1 MANRNKNKLNEKQEN
16 EKNEIKDEKKEIEE
30 KQEKIEVAQEEKKE
44 KVEEAKK
51 QEKDSKK
58 PKKENLEKQAKKE
71 DEQKENDKK
80 EKEKE
85 QNISK
90 KRKQEKKDGKH
101 KKKKKE
107 TKKELVKSKQKEI
120 EEAVGKELKSKKKL
134 PAEELKKINKRLFQ
148 NIFLAIVIMFYLD
161 FIILGFVNIENSV
174 FVTDLKVFGMALLVV
189 SIGIFEYAYKKDS
202 GKHII
207 HGIEILL
214 LAFVTILLIYVNL
227 MWSNKFIYITAFVSY
242 VFAIYYV
249 AKSIIIYK
257 KMKKEYFLEEM
268 KKIIKK

>member
-1 MANRNKNKLNEKQEN
+1 MANRNKNNE
-16 EKNEIKDEKKEIEE
+16 
-30 KQEKIEVAQEEKKE
+30 KE
-44 KVEEAKK
+44 KVEEVKK

-58 PKKENLEKQAKKE
+58 LKKEDLEKQTKKE
-71 DEQKENDKK
+71 DRQKKQKEKDKK
-80 EKEKE
+80 EKGKE

-90 KRKQEKKDGKH
+90 KEKQDKKDEKD
-101 KKKKKE
+101 KKKNKE
-107 TKKELVKSKQKEI
+107 TKKELVKSEQKEI

-134 PAEELKKINKRLFQ
+134 PAEELKKINKRVFQ
-148 NIFLAIVIMFYLD
+148 NVFLAIVIMFYLD

-174 FVTDLKVFGMALLVV
+174 FITDLKVFGMALLLVT
-189 SIGIFEYAYKKDS
+189 IGIFEYAYKKDS

-214 LAFVTILLIYVNL
+214 LAFITILLIYVSL

-242 VFAIYYV
+242 AFAIYYV

>member
-1 MANRNKNKLNEKQEN
+1 MASRNKNKLNE
-16 EKNEIKDEKKEIEE
+16 
-30 KQEKIEVAQEEKKE
+30 
-44 KVEEAKK
+44 
-51 QEKDSKK
+51 K
-58 PKKENLEKQAKKE
+58 PKKENLEKQTKKE
-71 DEQKENDKK
+71 DKQKEKDKK
-80 EKEKE
+80 EKGKE

-90 KRKQEKKDGKH
+90 KEKQDKKDEKD
-101 KKKKKE
+101 KKKNKE
-107 TKKELVKSKQKEI
+107 TKKELAKSEQKEI
-120 EEAVGKELKSKKKL
+120 EEVVGKELKSKKKL
-134 PAEELKKINKRLFQ
+134 PAEELKKINKRVFQ
-148 NIFLAIVIMFYLD
+148 NVFLAIVIMFYLD

-174 FVTDLKVFGMALLVV
+174 FITDLKVFGMALLLVA
-189 SIGIFEYAYKKDS
+189 IGIFEYAYKKDS

-214 LAFVTILLIYVNL
+214 LAFITILLIYVNL

-242 VFAIYYV
+242 AFAIYYV

>member
-1 MANRNKNKLNEKQEN
+1 MASRNKNKLNE
-16 EKNEIKDEKKEIEE
+16 
-30 KQEKIEVAQEEKKE
+30 
-44 KVEEAKK
+44 
-51 QEKDSKK
+51 K
-58 PKKENLEKQAKKE
+58 PKKENLEKQTKKE
-71 DEQKENDKK
+71 DKQKEKDKK
-80 EKEKE
+80 EKGKE

-90 KRKQEKKDGKH
+90 KEKQDKKDEKD
-101 KKKKKE
+101 KKKNKE
-107 TKKELVKSKQKEI
+107 TKKELAKSEQKEI

-134 PAEELKKINKRLFQ
+134 PAEELKKINKRVFQ
-148 NIFLAIVIMFYLD
+148 NVFLAIVIMFYLD

-174 FVTDLKVFGMALLVV
+174 FITDLKVFGMALLLVA
-189 SIGIFEYAYKKDS
+189 IGIFEYAYKKDS

-214 LAFVTILLIYVNL
+214 LAFITILLIYVNL

-242 VFAIYYV
+242 AFAIYYV

>member
-1 MANRNKNKLNEKQEN
+1 MASRNKNKLNE
-16 EKNEIKDEKKEIEE
+16 
-30 KQEKIEVAQEEKKE
+30 
-44 KVEEAKK
+44 
-51 QEKDSKK
+51 K
-58 PKKENLEKQAKKE
+58 PKKENLEKQTKKE
-71 DEQKENDKK
+71 DKQKEKDKK
-80 EKEKE
+80 EKGKE

-90 KRKQEKKDGKH
+90 KEKQDKKDEKD
-101 KKKKKE
+101 KKKNKE
-107 TKKELVKSKQKEI
+107 TKKELVKSEQKEI

-134 PAEELKKINKRLFQ
+134 PAEELKKINKRVFQ
-148 NIFLAIVIMFYLD
+148 NVFLAIVIMFYLD

-174 FVTDLKVFGMALLVV
+174 FITDLKVFGMALLLVT
-189 SIGIFEYAYKKDS
+189 IGIFEYAYKKDS

-214 LAFVTILLIYVNL
+214 LALITILLIYVNL

-242 VFAIYYV
+242 AFAIHYV

>member
-1 MANRNKNKLNEKQEN
+1 MANRNKNNEKF
-16 EKNEIKDEKKEIEE
+16 EE
-30 KQEKIEVAQEEKKE
+30 R
-44 KVEEAKK
+44 KK
-51 QEKDSKK
+51 QEKESKK
-58 PKKENLEKQAKKE
+58 PKKENLEKQTKKE
-71 DEQKENDKK
+71 DKQKLQKENVQK
-80 EKEKE
+80 EKGKE

-90 KRKQEKKDGKH
+90 KEKPDKKDEKD
-101 KKKKKE
+101 KKKNKE
-107 TKKELVKSKQKEI
+107 TKKELVKSEQKEI
-120 EEAVGKELKSKKKL
+120 EEAVEKELKSKKKL
-134 PAEELKKINKRLFQ
+134 PAEELKKINKRVFQ
-148 NIFLAIVIMFYLD
+148 NVFLAIVIMFYLD
-161 FIILGFVNIENSV
+161 FIILGFVNIENGV
-174 FVTDLKVFGMALLVV
+174 FVTDLKVFGMALLLVA
-189 SIGIFEYAYKKDS
+189 IGIFEYAYKKDS

-214 LAFVTILLIYVNL
+214 LAFITILLIYVNL

>member
-1 MANRNKNKLNEKQEN
+1 MANRNKNSE
-16 EKNEIKDEKKEIEE
+16 
-30 KQEKIEVAQEEKKE
+30 KE
-44 KVEEAKK
+44 KVEEEKK

-71 DEQKENDKK
+71 DKQKNQKENVQK
-80 EKEKE
+80 EKVKE

-90 KRKQEKKDGKH
+90 KEKQDKKDEKG
-101 KKKKKE
+101 KKKNKE
-107 TKKELVKSKQKEI
+107 TKKELVKSEQKEI
-120 EEAVGKELKSKKKL
+120 EEAVEKELKSKKKL
-134 PAEELKKINKRLFQ
+134 PAEEAKKINKRVFQ
-148 NIFLAIVIMFYLD
+148 NVFLAIVIMFYLD

-174 FVTDLKVFGMALLVV
+174 FVTDLKVFGMALLLVA
-189 SIGIFEYAYKKDS
+189 IGIFEYAYKKDS

-214 LAFVTILLIYVNL
+214 LAFITILLIYVNL

-242 VFAIYYV
+242 AFAIYYV

>member
-1 MANRNKNKLNEKQEN
+1 MASRNKNKLNE
-16 EKNEIKDEKKEIEE
+16 
-30 KQEKIEVAQEEKKE
+30 
-44 KVEEAKK
+44 
-51 QEKDSKK
+51 K
-58 PKKENLEKQAKKE
+58 PKKENLEKQTKKE
-71 DEQKENDKK
+71 DKQKEKDKK
-80 EKEKE
+80 EKGKE

-90 KRKQEKKDGKH
+90 KEKQDKKDEKD
-101 KKKKKE
+101 KKKNKE
-107 TKKELVKSKQKEI
+107 TKKELAKSEQKEI
-120 EEAVGKELKSKKKL
+120 EEVVGKELKSKKKL
-134 PAEELKKINKRLFQ
+134 PAEELKKINKRVFQ
-148 NIFLAIVIMFYLD
+148 NVFLAIVIMFYLD

-174 FVTDLKVFGMALLVV
+174 FITDLKVFGMALLLVA
-189 SIGIFEYAYKKDS
+189 IGIFEYAYKKDS

-214 LAFVTILLIYVNL
+214 LAFITILLIYANL

-242 VFAIYYV
+242 AFAIYYV

>member
-1 MANRNKNKLNEKQEN
+1 MASRNKNKLNE
-16 EKNEIKDEKKEIEE
+16 
-30 KQEKIEVAQEEKKE
+30 
-44 KVEEAKK
+44 
-51 QEKDSKK
+51 K
-58 PKKENLEKQAKKE
+58 PKKENLEKQTKKE
-71 DEQKENDKK
+71 DKQKEKDKK
-80 EKEKE
+80 EKGKE

-90 KRKQEKKDGKH
+90 KEKQDKKDEKD
-101 KKKKKE
+101 KKKNKE
-107 TKKELVKSKQKEI
+107 TKKELVKSEQKEI

-134 PAEELKKINKRLFQ
+134 PAEELKKINKRVFQ
-148 NIFLAIVIMFYLD
+148 NVFLAIVIMFYLD

-174 FVTDLKVFGMALLVV
+174 FITDLKVFGMALLLVT
-189 SIGIFEYAYKKDS
+189 IGIFEYAYKKDS

-214 LAFVTILLIYVNL
+214 LALITILLIYVNL

-242 VFAIYYV
+242 AFAIYYV